1 MASTFIS
8 LPVEDSGGGG
18 AVTSFNG
25 RTGAV
30 IPLSGDY
37 NAGQI
42 TNTPAG
48 NISATN
54 VQSALNELDTEKQTV
69 ITGAATTITTAN
81 LAINLALISNA
92 SGKVAVSAVTSTEL
106 GYVSGVTSALQTQL
120 NGKQPLDATLTA
132 LAAYNTNGLLVQTA
146 ADTFVGR
153 SIAAGS
159 SKISI
164 TNPAGTAGNPTIDA
178 VEANFSRNALGGG
191 ALTPANGG
199 TGATGVPTNGQI
211 PIGNGSVYVPAT
223 ITAGTGIL
231 VTNAAGSITIANN
244 LAGTAELYA
253 GLLGDANDG
262 NIVISGPVTLTRD
275 MYYGDLTV
283 DPGAVLT
290 TAGYMIFVRGT
301 LTNNGTISRV
311 GGNGSTGGATGTG
324 GAVGTVASGVT
335 VGAGGPASTGGAGG
349 TNAGSQAAAVT
360 AQTGFG
366 GAGGLSGAGGAASSA
381 GGISRAGGTITQ
393 RIWRHVQTIWGLS
406 AAGTYGSGGA
416 GGAGGGGGGGTGA
429 VSGAGGGGGGAG
441 GGCIYIACNIL
452 VNNSIITA
460 AGGNGGAG
468 GNASNLNAAGG
479 GGGGGGGGGRIY
491 IICNTAPTPGS
502 LTVSGGAAGNGGNGN
517 GTGGAGTAGAVGNA
531 GRSSIYVAATN
542 VWTVV

>member
-54 VQSALNELDTEKQTV
+54 VQSALNELDTEKQGV
-69 ITGAATTITTAN
+69 IIGAATTITTAN

-153 SIAAGS
+153 SIATGS

-164 TNPAGTAGNPTIDA
+164 ANPAGTAGNPTIDA

-253 GLLGDANDG
+253 GLLGNAG
-262 NIVISGPVTLTRD
+262 NGTTVISGPTTLTQD
-275 MYYGDLTV
+275 MYYEDLTI
-283 DPGAVLT
+283 DPGITLNT
-290 TAGYMIFVRGT
+290 GGYMIFVRGT
-301 LTNNGTISRV
+301 LTNNGTIARV
-311 GGNGSTGGATGTG
+311 GGNGGNGGATGTG
-324 GAVGTVASGVT
+324 GVVGAVSTGVT
-335 VGAGGPASTGGAGG
+335 VGAGGPASAGGAGG
-349 TNAGSQAAAVT
+349 VNAGTQAAAVT

-366 GAGGLSGAGGAASSA
+366 GGGGLSGAGGTATSA
-381 GGISRAGGTITQ
+381 GGASRAGGTITQ
-393 RIWRHVQTIWGLS
+393 RIWHHVQTTWGLNT
-406 AAGTYGSGGA
+406 AGAFGSGGA

-429 VSGAGGGGGGAG
+429 VSGAGGGGGGSG
-441 GGCIYIACNIL
+441 GGCVYIACDIL
-452 VNNSIITA
+452 INNSIIST
-460 AGGNGGAG
+460 AGGNGGNG
-468 GNASNLNAAGG
+468 GNASLLNAAGG

-491 IICNTAPTPGS
+491 IICNTVSAMGTLTTSGGS
-502 LTVSGGAAGNGGNGN
+502 GGAGGAGNLIGGSGAGGAAG
-517 GTGGAGTAGAVGNA
+517 
-531 GRSSIYVAATN
+531 SSGYSSVYEAATN